1 MVGAELGKTASET
14 FPRDSLDFNALTS
27 AFKTPKPIRSSGRC
41 QPLAGFGRTYE
52 RFPLGPKPCW
62 ILPPTALPVVLTANQ
77 NNPAQSEGP
86 RGLSNMMCE
95 LVSVTR

>member
-14 FPRDSLDFNALTS
+14 FPRDSLDFNAFTS
-27 AFKTPKPIRSSGRC
+27 AFKTLEPIRSSGCC

-52 RFPLGPKPCW
+52 RFPLGPKPRW
-62 ILPPTALPVVLTANQ
+62 IIPPTALPVVSANQ

-86 RGLSNMMCE
+86 RGLSKYDVRARQCD
-95 LVSVTR
+95 R